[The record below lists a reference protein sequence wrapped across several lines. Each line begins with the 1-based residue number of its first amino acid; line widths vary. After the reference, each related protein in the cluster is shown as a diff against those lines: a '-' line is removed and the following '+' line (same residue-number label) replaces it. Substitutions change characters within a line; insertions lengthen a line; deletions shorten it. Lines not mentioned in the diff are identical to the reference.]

1 MNIEKLKKK
10 NPSKIKIRKRFGI
23 VKEFKSKLG
32 EVGYNSR
39 NTLKIMASSIDKYK
53 KLDQELS

>member
-1 MNIEKLKKK
+1 M
-10 NPSKIKIRKRFGI
+10 KIRKRFGI

-39 NTLKIMASSIDKYK
+39 NTLKIMVSSIDKYK